1 MTNILLSKGEA
12 GMSKIWVWTAIVLL
26 LIAGGSYGLYVYLRP
41 PPLPEQ
47 VVYGNGV
54 VEGTEIRLA
63 AEVAGRV
70 ADSNLVEGALVSAGA
85 LLVRLDDTDARLN
98 KARAK
103 AEIEA
108 LGAELKRA
116 ESELEVAQHH
126 LGTAESELERVRKL
140 KERGTVAAQTLDI
153 AQNGFH
159 AAQGNVTALEAGTTA
174 MGKRI
179 IAVRREI
186 DLLDNQISKTR
197 ITAPLTATVLI
208 KAVEPGEFVRPGQPL
223 VTLLDLTRAE
233 VRVFIPESRIGQV
246 ELGALA
252 RLRVDAF
259 PDRLF
264 EARVA
269 RVDQTAQFTPR
280 DIHMPDERVRLVFG
294 VMLVIDNPDGVLKP
308 GMPTDAWILWQPD
321 AGWPERL
328 FVPT

>member
-1 MTNILLSKGEA
+1 MRNTWI
-12 GMSKIWVWTAIVLL
+12 WTALVLL
-26 LIAGGSYGLYVYLRP
+26 VIAGGSYGIYAFLRP
-41 PPLPEQ
+41 APLPEQ
-47 VVYGNGV
+47 VLYANGV
-54 VEGTEIRLA
+54 VEGTEIRVS

-70 ADSNLVEGALVSAGA
+70 VENNLVEGALVAEGD

-98 KARAK
+98 KARAE

-108 LGAELKRA
+108 LAAELRRA

-126 LGTAESELERVRKL
+126 LGTAEIELDRVRELE
-140 KERGTVAAQTLDI
+140 ERGTVPAQTLDI
-153 AQNGFH
+153 AQNAFH

-186 DLLDNQISKTR
+186 DLLDNQMSKTR

-208 KAVEPGEFVRPGQPL
+208 RAVEPSEFVQPGQPL
-223 VTLLDLTRAE
+223 VTMLDLTSAE

-246 ELGALA
+246 ELGAPA

-294 VMLVIDNPDGVLKP
+294 VVLVIDNPDGVLKP
-308 GMPTDAWILWQPD
+308 GMPADVWILWQPD
-321 AGWPERL
+321 AGWPDRL